1 MASNWQQVLALRLV
15 LGLMAGGTL
24 SLGYTLG
31 ARLAPAERSGLTL
44 GLLASCA
51 QLGSASAPLLGGV
64 LGSVGLH
71 FVFLVNGAAYL
82 AALGL
87 TAFIGRAPR
96 SVADSGLTSE
106 PDAG

>member
-1 MASNWQQVLALRLV
+1 M
-15 LGLMAGGTL
+15 
-24 SLGYTLG
+24 
-31 ARLAPAERSGLTL
+31 APAERSGLTL

-82 AALGL
+82 AALAL
-87 TAFIGRAPR
+87 MVFVARAPR
-96 SVADSGLTSE
+96 PVADPGLTSE
-106 PDAG
+106 PEAR